1 MRALLSLFATVA
13 RPTRSLTLWQ
23 AKTLRLRSILM
34 FWLFL
39 VTFSTGTVSVQAQTS
54 SAPVTVIKA
63 GRLIDPETGTAATNQ
78 LIIVEGEKIKAV
90 GWNVPIPSGATV
102 IDLSNL
108 TVLPGLVDAHTH
120 MAITYKEQPENNY
133 YYLTYVME
141 SSPLRA
147 IQAASNGIQLLSSGF
162 TIIRD
167 VGNNA
172 MYADTALRQAIE
184 QGWLPGPTVIPSGP
198 IIGSTGGQLWP
209 TPEMYKQHN
218 IIFPEYIDADT
229 PDEIVKAVRQNML
242 LGARTIKICVDCKPW
257 GYSVDDIKL
266 VIREAAKGGCK
277 VEGHVQTPDGAQR
290 AIDAGIYIIAHG
302 NALTPEH
309 HKQMAEKGIFL
320 AGTDTPFT
328 KYRGSEAAFKQ
339 TVAKLRDAWEKKVPL
354 TFSTDFDYWNDR
366 MKNEKTG
373 EWLTRGEMSIA
384 FLDTWKAANIPA
396 RDILYAI
403 TINGYKAA
411 DIIKERGPIKAG
423 FFADM
428 IAVAGDPLTDIDA
441 LRNVKFVMK
450 NGMVFKKDGIM
461 TPEKFFHPGPVRIP
475 NGRWTR

>member
-1 MRALLSLFATVA
+1 MS
-13 RPTRSLTLWQ
+13 TR
-23 AKTLRLRSILM
+23 IFM
-34 FWLFL
+34 FLLFL
-39 VTFSTGTVSVQAQTS
+39 VLTLITAGVAQSQTP
-54 SAPVTVIKA
+54 AIPVTVIKA
-63 GRLIDPETGTAATNQ
+63 GHLIDPETGTAATNQ
-78 LIIVEGEKIKAV
+78 VIIIEGEKIKAV
-90 GWNVPIPSGATV
+90 GANLPIPAGAKV
-102 IDLSNL
+102 IDLSKL

-141 SSPLRA
+141 SSALRA

-162 TIIRD
+162 TVVRD

-172 MYADTALRQAIE
+172 LYADTALRQAIE

-218 IIFPEYIDADT
+218 IMFPEYIDADT
-229 PDEIVKAVRQNML
+229 PDEIVKAIRQNML
-242 LGARTIKICVDCKPW
+242 FGARTIKICVDCKPW
-257 GYSVDDIKL
+257 GYSVEDIKL

-277 VEGHVQTPDGAQR
+277 VEGHVQTADGAQR

-309 HKQMAEKGIFL
+309 HRQMAEKGIFR

-328 KYRGSEAAFKQ
+328 KYRGSEAAFAT
-339 TVAKLRDAWEKKVPL
+339 TVTKLRDAWEKKVPL
-354 TFSTDFDYWNDR
+354 TFSTDFDYWNER
-366 MKNEKTG
+366 MKDEKTG

-384 FLDTWKAANIPA
+384 FLDTWKAAKIPP

-411 DIIKERGPIKAG
+411 DIINQRGPIKPG
-423 FFADM
+423 LFADL

-441 LRNVKFVMK
+441 LRNVQFVMK
-450 NGMVFKKDGIM
+450 NGMVFKKDGVM

>member
-1 MRALLSLFATVA
+1 MHIRIATGLLALMVA
-13 RPTRSLTLWQ
+13 
-23 AKTLRLRSILM
+23 LM
-34 FWLFL
+34 F
-39 VTFSTGTVSVQAQTS
+39 TEAAAAQ
-54 SAPVTVIKA
+54 SAVVAVTVIKA
-63 GRLIDPETGTAATNQ
+63 GRLLDPETGTATTNQ
-78 LIIVEGEKIKAV
+78 IIIVEGEKIKEI
-90 GWNVPIPSGATV
+90 GSNLSIPPGATV
-102 IDLSNL
+102 IDLSKL

-147 IQAASNGIQLLSSGF
+147 IQAASNGIQLLNSGF
-162 TIIRD
+162 TLIRD

-218 IIFPEYIDADT
+218 IVFPEYIDADT
-229 PDEIVKAVRQNML
+229 PDEIVKAIRQNML

-266 VIREAAKGGCK
+266 VIKEAAKGGCK

-309 HKQMAEKGIFL
+309 HRQMAEKGIFL

-328 KYRGSEAAFKQ
+328 KYRGSEAAFKV
-339 TVAKLRDAWEKKVPL
+339 TVGKLRDAWEKKVPL

-366 MKNEKTG
+366 MKNDQTG
-373 EWLTRGEMSIA
+373 EWLSRGEMTIA

-411 DIIKERGPIKAG
+411 DIIKERGPIKPG
-423 FFADM
+423 LFADM
-428 IAVAGDPLTDIDA
+428 IAVSGDPLTNIDV
-441 LRNVKFVMK
+441 LRNVQFVMK
-450 NGMVFKKDGIM
+450 NGMVFKKDGVM
-461 TPEKFFHPGPVRIP
+461 TPEKFFHPGPVRTP

>member
-1 MRALLSLFATVA
+1 MNK
-13 RPTRSLTLWQ
+13 RSLTCCFLL
-23 AKTLRLRSILM
+23 AM
-34 FWLFL
+34 FL
-39 VTFSTGTVSVQAQTS
+39 VAATAAQSQSTSITA
-54 SAPVTVIKA
+54 IKA
-63 GRLIDPETGTAATNQ
+63 GRLIDPDTGTVATNQ
-78 LIIVEGEKIKAV
+78 VILIEGERIKAV
-90 GWNVPIPSGATV
+90 GANLEIPAGAKV

-120 MAITYKEQPENNY
+120 MALTYKEQPENNY

-147 IQAASNGIQLLSSGF
+147 IEAASNGIQLLNSGF
-162 TIIRD
+162 TVIRD

-209 TPEMYKQHN
+209 TPEMYKEHN
-218 IIFPEYIDADT
+218 IVFPEYIDADS
-229 PDEIVKAVRQNML
+229 PAEIVKAIRQNML
-242 LGARTIKICVDCKPW
+242 FGARTIKLCIDCKPW
-257 GYSVDDIKL
+257 GYSVDDIRL
-266 VIREAAKGGCK
+266 AISEAAKGGCK

-309 HKQMAEKGIFL
+309 HRQMAEKGIFL

-328 KYRGSEAAFKQ
+328 KYRGSEAAFKV

-354 TFSTDFDYWNDR
+354 TFSTDFDYWNER
-366 MKNEKTG
+366 MKDDKTG
-373 EWLTRGEMSIA
+373 EWLTRGEMTIA
-384 FLDTWKAANIPA
+384 FLQTWKAANIPPA
-396 RDILYAI
+396 DVLRAI

-428 IAVAGDPLTDIDA
+428 IAVSGDPLADIDA
-441 LRNVKFVMK
+441 LRNVQFVMK
-450 NGMVFKKDGIM
+450 NGMVFKKDGVM
-461 TPEKFFHPGPVRIP
+461 TPEKFFHPGPVRTP

>member
-1 MRALLSLFATVA
+1 MWKLTTVFAIFVALGLNANSPA
-13 RPTRSLTLWQ
+13 
-23 AKTLRLRSILM
+23 
-34 FWLFL
+34 
-39 VTFSTGTVSVQAQTS
+39 QAQTS
-54 SAPVTVIKA
+54 SSVIAIKA

-78 LIIVEGEKIKAV
+78 VIIVEGEKIKAI
-90 GWNVPIPSGATV
+90 GANLPIPAGAKV
-102 IDLSNL
+102 IDLSKL

-141 SSPLRA
+141 SSALRA

-162 TIIRD
+162 TVVRD

-172 MYADTALRQAIE
+172 LYADTALRQAIE

-218 IIFPEYIDADT
+218 IMFPEYIDADT
-229 PDEIVKAVRQNML
+229 PDEIVKAIRQNML
-242 LGARTIKICVDCKPW
+242 FGARTIKICVDCKPW
-257 GYSVDDIKL
+257 GYSVEDIKL

-277 VEGHVQTPDGAQR
+277 VEGHVQTADGAQR

-309 HKQMAEKGIFL
+309 HRQMAEKGIFR

-328 KYRGSEAAFKQ
+328 KYRGSETAFAT
-339 TVAKLRDAWEKKVPL
+339 TVAKLHDAWEKKVPL
-354 TFSTDFDYWNDR
+354 TFSTDFDYWNER
-366 MKNEKTG
+366 MKDDKSG

-384 FLDTWKAANIPA
+384 FLDTWKAAKIPN

-411 DIIKERGPIKAG
+411 DIINQRGPIKPG
-423 FFADM
+423 LFADL
-428 IAVAGDPLTDIDA
+428 IAVSGDPLTDIDA
-441 LRNVKFVMK
+441 LRNVQFVMK
-450 NGMVFKKDGIM
+450 NGMVFKKDGVM